1 MSKLQEDLLKRIN
14 GDGRK
19 LSKGQKLIATYIKE
33 NIDLVADMTA
43 ARLGEEVGVSESTV
57 VRFAM
62 EIGYDGYP
70 AMQRDLQE
78 IIKSKLTFIQR
89 MKVGNARIDHSDS
102 LKSVMQSDID
112 RIKTTLENIDRD
124 TFDNT
129 VNAIVQAKKIYI
141 IGLRSSA
148 ALASFM
154 GFYFT
159 LLFDNVQLVMTTSVS
174 EIFEQILNVNKG
186 DVVIGISFPR
196 YSSRTIKAME
206 YAKSRGAKL
215 VAITDNRE
223 STLAQ
228 IADYALLAK
237 SDMLTFADSL
247 VAPMSVI
254 NALITAIGGQ
264 KNDEVVENFERLEQ
278 IWDEYEIYEKD
289 E

>member
-1 MSKLQEDLLKRIN
+1 MGKVQEDLLKRIN
-14 GDGRK
+14 SGNRK
-19 LSKGQKLIATYIKE
+19 LSKGQKLIAAYIND
-33 NIDLVADMTA
+33 NIDSVAYMTA

-70 AMQRDLQE
+70 AMQRELQE
-78 IIKSKLTFIQR
+78 IIKSKLNFIQR
-89 MKVGNARIDHSDS
+89 MKVGNTRIDHNDG
-102 LKSVMQSDID
+102 LKSVLQSDIE
-112 RIKTTLENIDRD
+112 RIRTTLETIDRD
-124 TFDNT
+124 AFDET
-129 VNAIVQAKKIYI
+129 VDAIVSAKKIYI

-186 DVVIGISFPR
+186 DIVIGISFPR

-206 YAKSRGAKL
+206 YAKSRGAKV
-215 VAITDNRE
+215 VAITDNKE

-228 IADYALLAK
+228 IADHALLAK

-254 NALITAIGGQ
+254 NALITAVGRR
-264 KNDEVVENFERLEQ
+264 KNDEVVHNFERLEK